1 MNPHDIANAEL
12 IELLKDSLDTQA
24 MSPVE
29 ADDQEKPEELDAA
42 PKNEPV
48 TS

>member
-1 MNPHDIANAEL
+1 MNPHDLANAEL

-29 ADDQEKPEELDAA
+29 TEGQEKPEELDAA